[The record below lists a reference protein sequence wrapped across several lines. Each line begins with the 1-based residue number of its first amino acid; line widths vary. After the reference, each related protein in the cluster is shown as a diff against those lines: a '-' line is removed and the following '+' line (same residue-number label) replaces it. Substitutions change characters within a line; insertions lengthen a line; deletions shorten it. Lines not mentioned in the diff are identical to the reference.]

1 MIVFFVFREKK
12 KKKHETMI
20 DNIKHVYPHLDSNNM
35 DSSQTFMRLS
45 SLFEERGNAY
55 ANANARVCLES
66 K

>member
-1 MIVFFVFREKK
+1 
-12 KKKHETMI
+12 MI

-45 SLFEERGNAY
+45 SFFEERGNAY

>member
-1 MIVFFVFREKK
+1 
-12 KKKHETMI
+12 MI
-20 DNIKHVYPHLDSNNM
+20 DNIKNAYPHLNSNNM

-45 SLFEERGNAY
+45 SLFEARGNAY